1 MRRNSRSR
9 RKGSNY
15 QKHGNAWVRP
25 LAEFQTDSLI
35 NREIQSIYL
44 NPSIKLILRTKAWTF
59 NTERSFIH
67 SIQSKCSTAGVVT
80 FTFNIIASISRAA
93 LMSPRFS
100 LSNQRVSLTND
111 FKSGWLAGRVTRRRF
126 HFCVIGVMSRGFR
139 KATVAGVYAAQP
151 ARTREPIRPV
161 MHGLSISGG
170 VRKRTLACVRGCAI
184 GRCGARRTE
193 KREQGRRRRRRRWRR
208 KRWRKRR
215 RQRI

>member
-1 MRRNSRSR
+1 
-9 RKGSNY
+9 
-15 QKHGNAWVRP
+15 
-25 LAEFQTDSLI
+25 
-35 NREIQSIYL
+35 
-44 NPSIKLILRTKAWTF
+44 
-59 NTERSFIH
+59 
-67 SIQSKCSTAGVVT
+67 
-80 FTFNIIASISRAA
+80 
-93 LMSPRFS
+93 MSPRFS
-100 LSNQRVSLTND
+100 LSNQRVALTNN
-111 FKSGWLAGRVTRRRF
+111 FQSGWLAVRVTRRRF

-215 RQRI
+215 DSKGYKVREERLKISTIELVDPLVKLQRARKDGKRKKKRRKRKKEGNTVSMK